1 MDCINCEN
9 DSCAMKTEKYKGVY
23 PCMVCE
29 HIKTPEINEYCVMCI
44 KQQVCCFKE
53 VATDGTQDK

>member
-1 MDCINCEN
+1 MQMECNSCEKECVMQ
-9 DSCAMKTEKYKGVY
+9 SKYKGVY

-44 KQQVCCFKE
+44 KQEACCFKE
-53 VATDGTQDK
+53 AVRDGA